1 MNADKTRARSSSRRA
16 ACNGGVV
23 IAIFRYAFALLA
35 LAAAGAAGAQEYPS
49 RPVRV
54 VAPFAPG
61 GATDVLTRIVSQK
74 LYDRWGQTV
83 IVDNRVGASGNIGAE
98 LVAKSAAP
106 DGYTLLMAG
115 APHAINMSLFR
126 NLRYDLAKD
135 LAPISAVATFPS
147 VIALHPALP
156 ARSVKEL
163 IALARARPGQLNFGS
178 AGNGSPNHLSM
189 ELFKTMAKVEMTHIP
204 YKGGSG
210 QMVTDL
216 LAGQVQLA
224 SMGLPPSMP
233 YVKSGKLRAI
243 AITGAKRSP
252 LLPDVPTVA
261 EAGLPGFDVSSWYG
275 VFAPLGL
282 PANLVTKLNGDI
294 VAVLS
299 TADMKERLASLGAEP
314 APMTPEEFGRYVQD
328 EIAKWAKVVKESGAK
343 ID

>member
-1 MNADKTRARSSSRRA
+1 MVS
-16 ACNGGVV
+16 
-23 IAIFRYAFALLA
+23 AIPTHVTLLFVALTG
-35 LAAAGAAGAQEYPS
+35 AAAAQDYPS
-49 RPVRV
+49 RPVRM

-98 LVAKSAAP
+98 FVAKSAAP

-135 LAPISAVATFPS
+135 LAPVSAVATFPS
-147 VIALHPALP
+147 LIALHPSLP
-156 ARSVKEL
+156 ARSVKDL
-163 IALARARPGQLNFGS
+163 IALARSRPGQLNFGS

-189 ELFKTMAKVEMTHIP
+189 ELFKTMAKVDMTHIP

-233 YVKSGKLRAI
+233 YVKAGKLRAI
-243 AITGAKRSP
+243 AVTSTKRSP

-282 PANLVTKLNGDI
+282 SRELLTRLNGDI
-294 VAVLS
+294 VAILG
-299 TADMKERLASLGAEP
+299 TPDMKERLASLGAEP
-314 APMTPEEFGRYVQD
+314 APMTPDEFGRFVQD
-328 EIAKWAKVVKESGAK
+328 EIAKWSKVVKESGAK

>member
-1 MNADKTRARSSSRRA
+1 MMAISRF
-16 ACNGGVV
+16 VWLPV
-23 IAIFRYAFALLA
+23 FA
-35 LAAAGAAGAQEYPS
+35 LAAPAGAQDYPN
-49 RPVRV
+49 RPVRM

-74 LYDRWGQTV
+74 LYDRWGHTV

-147 VIALHPALP
+147 LIALHPSLP
-156 ARSVKEL
+156 ARSVREL
-163 IALARARPGQLNFGS
+163 ISLARARPNELNFGS

-189 ELFKTMAKVEMTHIP
+189 ELFKTMAKVQMTHIP

-233 YVKSGKLRAI
+233 YVKAGKLRAI
-243 AITGAKRSP
+243 AVTGSKRSP

-282 PANLVTKLNGDI
+282 GRDLVTKLNADI
-294 VAVLS
+294 VAILNA
-299 TADMKERLASLGAEP
+299 ADVKDRLASLGAEP
-314 APMTPEEFGRYVQD
+314 APMSPDEFGRFVQD
-328 EIAKWAKVVKESGAK
+328 EIAKWSKVVRESGAK